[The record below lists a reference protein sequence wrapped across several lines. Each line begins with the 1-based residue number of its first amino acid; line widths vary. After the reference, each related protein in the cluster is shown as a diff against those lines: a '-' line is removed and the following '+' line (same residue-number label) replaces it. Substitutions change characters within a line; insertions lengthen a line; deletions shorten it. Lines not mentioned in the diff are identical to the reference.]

1 MTGHYSARGAAVGGR
16 TIKTGQ
22 SRWFVGD
29 KKHTLRLWLS
39 HYSERV
45 LLVPLVSWLAPGNR
59 GDALFLPPSV
69 RYCARHL
76 DWVPELVVGDMGY
89 INQAVQ
95 RDLRQHWGVGVLTRL
110 RPDMNLIA
118 PFEPGPVAVCAQGQR
133 LEWLGYEAR
142 DRLHWFGVRTPE
154 SLCACCW
161 EASWCPRQFSYAPEA
176 HEILL
181 GTLPLASP
189 VAQRL
194 LQQVRP
200 WIGTGPILRE
210 KPVGAGQDVP
220 QQFAPDLDAGTAGG
234 HRGVVASARAAEPPA
249 RRVTPGRIAAAA
261 TAVGLGGGKMNVAS
275 KSAKSP
281 HYPQLMPSHFR
292 TPSVRAHLNVP
303 ILAIIIV
310 HLVFIMRGVA

>member
-1 MTGHYSARGAAVGGR
+1 LTGHYSARGAAVGGR

-22 SRWFVGD
+22 SRWFVGY

-39 HYSERV
+39 HYTERV

-89 INQAVQ
+89 INQAAQ
-95 RDLRQHWGVGVLTRL
+95 RELRQHWGVGVLTRL

-118 PFEPGPVAVCAQGQR
+118 PFEAGPVAVCAQGQR

-142 DRLHWFGVRTPE
+142 DHLHWFGVRDPE
-154 SLCACCW
+154 ALCVCCW
-161 EASWCPRQFSYAPEA
+161 EASQCAHHFSYPPEA
-176 HEILL
+176 HEILF
-181 GTLPLASP
+181 GTVPLASR

-200 WIGTGPILRE
+200 WIEPAQSYEKNQLGLGTMFLNSLRLTWTLGLLADTVVLLRAHALLSRR
-210 KPVGAGQDVP
+210 PVPSLLAELLP
-220 QQFAPDLDAGTAGG
+220 QQLPLDL
-234 HRGVVASARAAEPPA
+234 EEE
-249 RRVTPGRIAAAA
+249 
-261 TAVGLGGGKMNVAS
+261 K
-275 KSAKSP
+275 
-281 HYPQLMPSHFR
+281 
-292 TPSVRAHLNVP
+292 
-303 ILAIIIV
+303 
-310 HLVFIMRGVA
+310 

>member
-1 MTGHYSARGAAVGGR
+1 MTGHYSARAAAVGGR

-22 SRWFVGD
+22 SRWFVGY

-39 HYSERV
+39 HYCERV

-89 INQAVQ
+89 INQAAQ
-95 RDLRQHWGVGVLTRL
+95 RELRQHWGVGVLTRL

-118 PFEPGPVAVCAQGQR
+118 PFESGPVAVCAHGQQ

-142 DRLHWFGVRTPE
+142 DRLHWFGVRAPE

-161 EASWCPRQFSYAPEA
+161 EASRCARQFSYAPEA
-176 HEILL
+176 HEILF
-181 GTLPLASP
+181 GTVPLATP

-200 WIGTGPILRE
+200 WIEPAQSYEKNQLGLGKMFLNSLRLTWTLGLLADTVVLLRAHALLSRR
-210 KPVGAGQDVP
+210 PVESLLAELLP
-220 QQFAPDLDAGTAGG
+220 QQLPLDLED
-234 HRGVVASARAAEPPA
+234 E
-249 RRVTPGRIAAAA
+249 
-261 TAVGLGGGKMNVAS
+261 K
-275 KSAKSP
+275 
-281 HYPQLMPSHFR
+281 
-292 TPSVRAHLNVP
+292 
-303 ILAIIIV
+303 
-310 HLVFIMRGVA
+310 

>member
-1 MTGHYSARGAAVGGR
+1 VGGR
-16 TIKTGQ
+16 TLKTGQ
-22 SRWFVGD
+22 SRWFVGY
-29 KKHTLRLWLS
+29 KKHTLRLWLG
-39 HYSERV
+39 HYTERV

-89 INQAVQ
+89 INQAAQ
-95 RDLRQHWGVGVLTRL
+95 RELRQHWGVGVLTRL
-110 RPDMNLIA
+110 RPDMNLIT

-154 SLCACCW
+154 ALCACCW
-161 EASWCPRQFSYAPEA
+161 EASRCPRQFSYPPEA

-181 GTLPLASP
+181 GTVPLASP

-200 WIGTGPILRE
+200 WIEPAQSYEKNQLGWGTCSS
-210 KPVGAGQDVP
+210 
-220 QQFAPDLDAGTAGG
+220 TACNWLG
-234 HRGVVASARAAEPPA
+234 HWG
-249 RRVTPGRIAAAA
+249 
-261 TAVGLGGGKMNVAS
+261 
-275 KSAKSP
+275 
-281 HYPQLMPSHFR
+281 YWR
-292 TPSVRAHLNVP
+292 TPWCCCGRTP
-303 ILAIIIV
+303 C
-310 HLVFIMRGVA
+310 